1 MRYVLMCLTLVAGCS
16 RPYEDCLEQQK
27 TEYRERYPTASYGQV
42 QGRQRDFEL
51 ICSKFKGK

>member
-1 MRYVLMCLTLVAGCS
+1 MCLTLVAGCS
-16 RPYEDCLEQQK
+16 RPYEACLEQQK